1 MILDRTS
8 APIVLA
14 PMAGG
19 PSTPALCA
27 AVSDAGG
34 LGLIAGAYRAPAAL
48 AADIAAVRALTS
60 APFGVNLFVPRVD
73 AVPGDELD
81 AYLDHLRGEAERYG
95 VAVGTPAAADD
106 GDGWDEKIALLLDS
120 PVAVASFTF
129 GCPPAATVAAL
140 RSAGTEVWVTV
151 NRPEEAE
158 AARDAGADAL
168 VVQGVEAG
176 GHQGGW
182 IGPDDPDDFGLIALL
197 RVVSGRVDLPLV
209 AAGGLSDGAAVAAA
223 LVAGAR
229 AAQPG
234 TAFLRADEAGT
245 DPVYRAALQRGAA
258 TRATRAFS
266 GRTARGLRNR
276 FMDEHGPHAPAAFP
290 AVAQATGP
298 IRAAA
303 RASGDADAMSL
314 WAGQAHPVAPAGGPA
329 GDIVRALVAG
339 AREALADA
347 GDRLGGRPQA

>member
-1 MILDRTS
+1 MILERMT

-19 PSTPALCA
+19 PSAPALCA
-27 AVSDAGG
+27 AVTEAGG
-34 LGLIAGAYRAPAAL
+34 LGLLAGAYRAPAGL
-48 AADIAAVRALTS
+48 ADDIAATRALTPG
-60 APFGVNLFVPRVD
+60 PFGVNLFVPRID
-73 AVPGDELD
+73 AAPERDLR
-81 AYLDHLRGEAERYG
+81 AYVERLGAEGERYG
-95 VAVGTPAAADD
+95 VAVGAPRDD
-106 GDGWDEKIALLLDS
+106 DDDGWDEKVALLLDARI
-120 PVAVASFTF
+120 AVASFTF
-129 GCPPAATVAAL
+129 GCPPPQTIAAL
-140 RSAGTEVWVTV
+140 RSAGTEAWVTV
-151 NRPEEAE
+151 NCPEEAE
-158 AARDAGADAL
+158 IARDAGADAL

-182 IGPDDPDDFGLIALL
+182 LHPGDPDGFGLLALL
-197 RVVSGRVDLPLV
+197 RVVASRVDLPLV
-209 AAGGLSDGAAVAAA
+209 AAGGLTDGAAVAAA

-234 TAFLRADEAGT
+234 TAFLCADEAGT
-245 DPVYRAALQRGAA
+245 DPVYRAALARGGA

-303 RASGDADAMSL
+303 RAAGDPGAMSL
-314 WAGQAHPVAPAGGPA
+314 WAGQAHPLASRARPAGE
-329 GDIVRALVAG
+329 IVRGLVAG
-339 AREALADA
+339 AGDALAGA
-347 GDRLGGRPQA
+347 SRRLGGRPQA